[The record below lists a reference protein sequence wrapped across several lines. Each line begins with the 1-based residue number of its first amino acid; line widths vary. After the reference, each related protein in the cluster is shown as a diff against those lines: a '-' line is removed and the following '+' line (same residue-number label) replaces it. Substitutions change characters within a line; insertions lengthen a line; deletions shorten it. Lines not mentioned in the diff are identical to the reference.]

1 MTTGV
6 AAFDFDGTLSTRDN
20 LAPFLRAVV
29 GPRALFRAIM
39 LTAPHLARAAVDD
52 ERRDIA
58 KVAMLRRVLGGRE
71 YAEIERHGVEFSAE
85 GVRRHLRDD
94 MLARLQWH
102 REEGHMTVLVSAA
115 LGSYLR
121 PVGAALGVDAV
132 LATELAVGDDG
143 RVSGEL
149 AGANVRRREKVR
161 RLEAWMA
168 RELAPD
174 RAVLWAY
181 GDSAG
186 DRELLARAD
195 YPVRITRRAVL
206 G

>member
-1 MTTGV
+1 MKSRTPSRAAWRGGPKLYGCREYCGSRCRRCATSRGPSSGSSHYERRNNQMTTGV

-52 ERRDIA
+52 
-58 KVAMLRRVLGGRE
+58 
-71 YAEIERHGVEFSAE
+71 
-85 GVRRHLRDD
+85 
-94 MLARLQWH
+94 
-102 REEGHMTVLVSAA
+102 
-115 LGSYLR
+115 
-121 PVGAALGVDAV
+121 V

-195 YPVRITRRAVL
+195 YPVRITRRALL